1 LTPGR
6 RLTAPAAAEAV
17 ITSVILAVTCLL
29 SYWVAATILAHI
41 YSVARSDDV
50 LGGAWAVIATIFVYR
65 DSREHDRA
73 AALSR
78 MSATGVSLVLC
89 LAYLLVLPPNVWGM
103 ALLIGLGA
111 LIVTLIGRPGDAI
124 TTGITTAVVIGIA
137 AVNSQHAW
145 QQPILR
151 FFDTLIGVGVGLG
164 AAWIGL
170 RVTRAL
176 DDRRAK
182 AGRNPGVG

>member
-6 RLTAPAAAEAV
+6 RLTVPAAAEAV
-17 ITSVILAVTCLL
+17 ITSVILAVSCLL
-29 SYWVAATILAHI
+29 SYWAVATILAHI
-41 YSVARSDDV
+41 YSIARSDDV

-65 DSREHDRA
+65 DSREHDTA
-73 AALSR
+73 AARSR
-78 MSATGVSLVLC
+78 MTATAVSLVLC
-89 LAYLLVLPPNVWGM
+89 LAYLLVLPPSVWGM
-103 ALLIGLGA
+103 ALLIGLGT

-124 TTGITTAVVIGIA
+124 TTSITTAVLIGIA

-151 FFDTLIGVGVGLG
+151 FFDTLIGVGVGLA

-170 RVTRAL
+170 RITRAL
-176 DDRRAK
+176 DGHRTGP
-182 AGRNPGVG
+182 GRNPGVG

>member
-6 RLTAPAAAEAV
+6 RLSAPAAGEAV
-17 ITSVILAVTCLL
+17 VTSVILAVTCLV
-29 SYWVAATILAHI
+29 SYWIAATILAHV
-41 YSVARSDDV
+41 YSIARSDDS
-50 LGGAWAVIATIFVYR
+50 LGGLWAVIATIFVYR
-65 DSREHDRA
+65 DSREQDMT

-78 MSATGVSLVLC
+78 ISATAASFVLC
-89 LAYLLVLPPNVWGM
+89 LAYLLVLPPNAWGM

-124 TTGITTAVVIGIA
+124 TTSITTAVVISIA
-137 AVNSQHAW
+137 ALNPHDAW

-170 RVTRAL
+170 RVTRSR
-176 DDRRAK
+176 DDRR
-182 AGRNPGVG
+182 GGPGTT